1 VLIGVANL
9 AQFSPLEYGVYYLTV
24 FVWIGLTQGRWS
36 CVAFAPLA
44 AAMYVAPLRMLPAA
58 VPMDVVLTSAAI
70 VVPISVL
77 VGEIVAAK
85 VHALTLAQRESE
97 HRAELLRAVS
107 KACRVISTL
116 DRAAVLAA
124 VADALAE
131 IGFGASAFTFFTA
144 DGSRYRLE
152 EARNL
157 PAEYERETHEAK
169 GTLTGLVRTRRTT
182 VVLSDYSSADVMH
195 PVLAASQFGATIA
208 TPVWVSGTLVGAL
221 IATTRERIRFTTQDV
236 EAIELLAAQAG
247 RALENAK
254 TFQTEV
260 AVRHQLIADST
271 RDVLTGIG
279 NRRHA
284 MTLLESLRTGDA
296 LSLIDLDHFKS
307 VNDTYGHAAGD
318 AVLTELGAFLT
329 NRLRDGDDVARFGGE
344 EFLLVLRNAD
354 AHQASGILTRLTD
367 DWRRMAR
374 HATFSTG
381 YSVHQRGADPAETLG
396 NADSALYAAK
406 AAGRDRV
413 RAFVPTARS
422 KPTGSTRLSIADDG
436 PLL

>member
-1 VLIGVANL
+1 
-9 AQFSPLEYGVYYLTV
+9 
-24 FVWIGLTQGRWS
+24 
-36 CVAFAPLA
+36 
-44 AAMYVAPLRMLPAA
+44 MYVAPLRMLPAA

-157 PAEYERETHEAK
+157 PAEYERETHEAN
-169 GTLTGLVRTRRTT
+169 GTLTGLVRMRRTT

-208 TPVWVSGTLVGAL
+208 TPVWVSGALVGAL
-221 IATTRERIRFTTQDV
+221 IATTKERIRFTTQDV

-260 AVRHQLIADST
+260 SVRHQLIADST
-271 RDVLTGIG
+271 RDVLTGI
-279 NRRHA
+279 
-284 MTLLESLRTGDA
+284 TLLESLRTGDA

-354 AHQASGILTRLTD
+354 AHQAAAILTRLTD

-422 KPTGSTRLSIADDG
+422 KPTGSTRLSIGEDG
-436 PLL
+436 PSF